1 MFKFVEKK
9 KIWFTISLA
18 IIIIGMGFTLFRG
31 LNFGIDFKGGSSIVL
46 QCNKDFDKAE
56 ADKAVRS
63 VAKDAITN
71 TVNKN
76 QYQIKSSELTTKKFG
91 KLLKKLK
98 KSYGIKSVVSQD
110 EVGASVG
117 KDLKTS
123 AIESLAIAFIAM
135 LLYIAFRFEFAFG
148 ISALLALVH
157 DILITISIYAI
168 FNIPI
173 NSPFIAAILTI
184 VGYSI
189 NDTIVVFDRIRE
201 NTKGA
206 RIEKLDDTINKSISQ
221 TITRSVN
228 TSMTTLFTIVAV
240 LILVP
245 AVRTFSLPITIGIVS
260 GTYSSIFIASPLYSL
275 FKKNKKKSNK
285 KAVTA

>member
-9 KIWFTISLA
+9 KIWFAISLV
-18 IIIIGMGFTLFRG
+18 IIIIGMGFTIFRG

-56 ADKAVRS
+56 ADKVVRS
-63 VAKDAITN
+63 VAGDAITN

-76 QYQIKSSELTTKKFG
+76 QYQIKSSELNTEKFG

-117 KDLKTS
+117 NDLKTS

-148 ISALLALVH
+148 VSALLALVH
-157 DILITISIYAI
+157 DILVTISIYAI
-168 FNIPI
+168 FYIPI

-206 RIEKLDDTINKSISQ
+206 RIEKLDDKVNKSISQ
-221 TITRSVN
+221 TITRSIN

-260 GTYSSIFIASPLYSL
+260 GTYSSIFIASPLYCL
-275 FKKNKKKSNK
+275 FNKNKKKSNK

>member
-9 KIWFTISLA
+9 KIWFSISLI
-18 IIIIGMGFTLFRG
+18 IIIIGMGFTIFRG

-46 QCNKDFDKAE
+46 QCKKDFDKAE
-56 ADKAVRS
+56 ADKVVRKYASDAV
-63 VAKDAITN
+63 TN
-71 TVNKN
+71 TVNKS

-91 KLLKKLK
+91 KLLKELK
-98 KSYGIKSVVSQD
+98 KDYKIKSVVSQD

-117 KDLKTS
+117 KDLKKS
-123 AIESLAIAFIAM
+123 AIESLAIAFVAM

-148 ISALLALVH
+148 ISAVIALIH

-168 FNIPI
+168 FNLPI

-201 NTKGA
+201 NTKGT
-206 RIEKLDDTINKSISQ
+206 RIEKLDDTVNKSINQ
-221 TITRSVN
+221 TLTRSIN
-228 TSMTTLFTIVAV
+228 TSMTTLFTIIAV

-245 AVRTFSLPITIGIVS
+245 SVRTFSLPITIGIIS
-260 GTYSSIFIASPLYSL
+260 GTYSSIFIASPLYCL
-275 FKKNKKKSNK
+275 FKKKKKKDNKKV
-285 KAVTA
+285 VTA

>member
-18 IIIIGMGFTLFRG
+18 IIVIGLGFTIFRG

-63 VAKDAITN
+63 VAGDAVTN
-71 TVNKN
+71 TVNKD
-76 QYQIKSSELTTKKFG
+76 QYQIKSSELTTMKFG

-123 AIESLAIAFIAM
+123 AIESLAIVFVAM

-201 NTKGA
+201 NTRGS
-206 RIEKLDDTINKSISQ
+206 RIEKLDDTVNKSIGQ
-221 TITRSVN
+221 TLTRSIN

-245 AVRTFSLPITIGIVS
+245 AVRTFSLPITIGILS
-260 GTYSSIFIASPLYSL
+260 GTYSSIFIASPLYCL

>member
-9 KIWFTISLA
+9 KIWFAISLV
-18 IIIIGMGFTLFRG
+18 IIIIGMGFTIFRG

-56 ADKAVRS
+56 ADKVVRS
-63 VAKDAITN
+63 VAGDAITN

-76 QYQIKSSELTTKKFG
+76 QYQIKSSELNTEKFG

-117 KDLKTS
+117 NDLKTS

-148 ISALLALVH
+148 VSALLALVH
-157 DILITISIYAI
+157 DILVTISIYAI
-168 FNIPI
+168 FYIPI

-206 RIEKLDDTINKSISQ
+206 RIEKLDDKVNKSISQ
-221 TITRSVN
+221 TITRSIN

-260 GTYSSIFIASPLYSL
+260 GTYSSIFIASPLYCL